1 MSHSHATPHTPRVDR
16 GIVLAIFAAVA
27 FGASTPFSKQLLHS
41 LDPALTAG
49 LLYLG
54 SGVGLA
60 ALLLV
65 RRVRNVTGEPG
76 LARADVPWMTG
87 AVVFG
92 GLFAPLALMTG
103 LRATPASSAALLL
116 NLEAVFTALLA
127 WVVFRENVGRRVA
140 IGMVAI
146 VAAGALLSWSG
157 P

>member
-65 RRVRNVTGEPG
+65 RRVRNVTGRCERSNALRP
-76 LARADVPWMTG
+76 
-87 AVVFG
+87 AV
-92 GLFAPLALMTG
+92 LFFV
-103 LRATPASSAALLL
+103 SCSH
-116 NLEAVFTALLA
+116 
-127 WVVFRENVGRRVA
+127 
-140 IGMVAI
+140 
-146 VAAGALLSWSG
+146 
-157 P
+157 